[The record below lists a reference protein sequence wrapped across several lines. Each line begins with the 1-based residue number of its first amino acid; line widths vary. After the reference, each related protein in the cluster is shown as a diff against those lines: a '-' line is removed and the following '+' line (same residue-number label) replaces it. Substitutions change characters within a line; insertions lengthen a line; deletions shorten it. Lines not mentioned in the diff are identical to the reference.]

1 MNNELLKSLLESD
14 IEENQIF
21 GSLLLKS
28 ENIPEEERKIY
39 INKILDLYLSGGNPF
54 KGDSAII
61 NNVIEAFSNLSSERT
76 LKNRVKKL

>member
-39 INKILDLYLSGGNPF
+39 INKILDLYLSDGNPF
-54 KGDSAII
+54 KRD
-61 NNVIEAFSNLSSERT
+61 
-76 LKNRVKKL
+76 